1 MEKRILLAVDGSINS
16 MEAVHYAAQ
25 MKDTISDV
33 RYALMVIQPVLSQY
47 LLEEAQIKPQARAA
61 LEKAIKAN
69 KAKAVEI
76 LTQVAERMILR
87 GVDENRIEQLTK
99 ARDTGV
105 AADLLVTG
113 EAKPYDAILV
123 GRRGASYLR
132 EWVLGSVTAN
142 LVEHSKQIPIWV
154 VDGAAKSSD
163 VLLAADG
170 SRASLRALDHMAF
183 MLAAQENRLL
193 NVLHVRP
200 RFQDY
205 CEIDL
210 EAAFAKD
217 AHEAILD
224 KDRQCMDDFN
234 DQALAILE
242 KYNIDANRFKV
253 SHLDGRLSISRS
265 VIQYAGDHHIGTIVI
280 GRRGTNKNP
289 FTGSVSRSILNKA
302 KDIALWVV
310 P

>member
-1 MEKRILLAVDGSINS
+1 MERNILLPVDGSVNA
-16 MEAVHYAAQ
+16 MDAVHYAAQ
-25 MKDTISDV
+25 MNNVIPDV
-33 RYALMVIQPVLSQY
+33 RYALMVIQPALSQY

-61 LEKAIKAN
+61 LEKAAAAN
-69 KAKAVEI
+69 KAKADEI
-76 LTQVAERMILR
+76 LDQTAERMIQK
-87 GVDENRIEQLTK
+87 GVDERRIERLTK
-99 ARDTGV
+99 ARDAGV

-132 EWVLGSVTAN
+132 EWVMGSVTAN
-142 LVEHSKQIPIWV
+142 LVEHSTSIPIWL
-154 VDGAAKSSD
+154 VDGTINFSD

-183 MLAAQENRLL
+183 MLAAQKNREL

-200 RFQDY
+200 RFQDF

-210 EAAFAKD
+210 EADSTKS

-224 KDRQCMDDFN
+224 SDQRCMDDFYG
-234 DQALAILE
+234 QALTVLE
-242 KYNIDANRFKV
+242 KYNIEADRFKV

-265 VIQYAGDHHIGTIVI
+265 VIQYADDNQIGTIVL
-280 GRRGTNKNP
+280 GRRGTNNNP

-302 KDIALWVV
+302 KDVALWVV